1 MIENRS
7 SQCIPGGLER
17 TKQPGKVLLRRGA
30 TLVDVA
36 AGAAVLSLVL
46 LPGLRLIGDASSL
59 SRRVIQQD
67 ALLFE
72 ANRVLEDTKI
82 RLCDPAFFD
91 GLHPVQDV
99 AVTGS
104 EFPNLR
110 ARSTITSSGI
120 VDLLTIEVLAY
131 QDANRNGRFD
141 SGESSEQLRTQWC
154 RP

>member
-1 MIENRS
+1 MTANNTFARHIGS
-7 SQCIPGGLER
+7 SGTGQGRNACFRNGS
-17 TKQPGKVLLRRGA
+17 

-46 LPGLRLIGDASSL
+46 LPGLRLVGDASTL
-59 SRRVIQQD
+59 ARHVIQQD

-72 ANRVLEDTKI
+72 ASRVMEETKI
-82 RLCDPAFFD
+82 SLCDPLVFD
-91 GLHPVQDV
+91 GLHPVRDV

-110 ARSTITSSGI
+110 VQSTVTASGI
-120 VDLLTIEVLAY
+120 ANLLTLEVLAY

-141 SGESSEQLRTQWC
+141 NGESSEALRTQWC